1 MKVLSLLKV
10 MPGLLF
16 DIIFIWLYLS
26 IEAVGHFSEIRIV
39 FFTSLTVW
47 RLWSYNC
54 KSKNNLTLLNKK
66 SKLLQKTK
74 V

>member
-16 DIIFIWLYLS
+16 DMIFIWLYLS

-39 FFTSLTVW
+39 FFYEFDSMAALELGKLEMTS
-47 RLWSYNC
+47 
-54 KSKNNLTLLNKK
+54 
-66 SKLLQKTK
+66 
-74 V
+74 

>member
-1 MKVLSLLKV
+1 

-16 DIIFIWLYLS
+16 DMIFIWLYLS
-26 IEAVGHFSEIRIV
+26 IEVVGHFSEIRIV
-39 FFTSLTVW
+39 FFCEFDSMASLELGKLEMTG
-47 RLWSYNC
+47 
-54 KSKNNLTLLNKK
+54 KNNLTLLNKK